1 MNRSHSPSGRG
12 PAGKR
17 RSPTPAPA
25 VQAVEPYVNGRVL
38 AWAALQQAEKDEA
51 FLQEIFADFDSRHH
65 LSAAERALAVDIA
78 SGVIRRRRTLDRIL
92 ETRVARPRSQTEPEL
107 WQILRMGA
115 CQLLFARTPQHAA
128 VAATV
133 ELCRLLGRERWT
145 GFVNGILRS
154 ICRLTETAPDTP
166 VPSTPSRST
175 LPVPGGRWLQL
186 TEDIFPDPASETVA
200 WFGDAFSLPSVL
212 AARWVSRMDQQDLL
226 STGFFCCEPPTI
238 TLRVNRLV
246 SDTATVVEQL
256 AKVGCEVLP
265 GHLPCSLLLPRSQR
279 IDQLPG
285 WTAGHWSVQDESAMQ
300 AGFLLDPRPS
310 ENILDLCAAPGGKS
324 AHLAELSQDKAI
336 ITACD
341 VSERRLQ
348 RVRDNAHRLNLTS
361 VHTRL
366 ISRDGSDLPAGPF
379 DAAIVD
385 APCTN
390 TGVLARRPEARWRFT
405 EQSQQEL
412 VVLQTRLLL
421 EAVQRLRPGG
431 RVVYSTCSIE
441 PAENLQVV
449 QNVLAAFPQLQLI
462 QQNEH
467 RPGRPA
473 DGAWQCLLRS
483 PG

>member
-1 MNRSHSPSGRG
+1 MNRSPSPSGRG

-17 RSPTPAPA
+17 RSPAPAPA
-25 VQAVEPYVNGRVL
+25 VQAVESYANGRVL

-51 FLQEIFADFDSRHH
+51 FLQEIFAAFDARHH
-65 LSAAERALAVDIA
+65 LSSAERALAVDIS

-154 ICRLTETAPDTP
+154 ICRLTETPPDAPLP
-166 VPSTPSRST
+166 ATPSRST
-175 LPVPGGRWLQL
+175 LPVPGGHWLQL
-186 TEDIFPDPASETVA
+186 NEDIFPDPVSEPVA
-200 WFGDAFSLPSVL
+200 WFGDVFSLPSVL
-212 AARWVSRMDQQDLL
+212 AARWVSRMDQQTLIR
-226 STGFFCCEPPTI
+226 TGFFCCEPPTI
-238 TLRVNRLV
+238 TIRVNRLA
-246 SDTATVVEQL
+246 SDPATVLEQL
-256 AKVGCEVLP
+256 TAAGCEVLP
-265 GHLPCSLLLPRSQR
+265 GQLPGSLLLPRSQR
-279 IDQLPG
+279 IDLLPG
-285 WTAGHWSVQDESAMQ
+285 WSEGHWSVQDESAMQ
-300 AGFLLDPRPS
+300 AGFLLDPQPS

-324 AHLAELSQDKAI
+324 AHLAELSQDRAM

-341 VSERRLQ
+341 VSDRRLQ
-348 RVRDNAHRLNLTS
+348 RVRDNARRLNLTS
-361 VHTRL
+361 IHTRL
-366 ISRDGSDLPAGPF
+366 ISRDGSDLPSGPF
-379 DAAIVD
+379 DAVIVD

-412 VVLQTRLLL
+412 IVLQTRLLL
-421 EAVQRLRPGG
+421 EAIQRLRPGG

-441 PAENLQVV
+441 PAENQQVV
-449 QNVLAAFPQLQLI
+449 QTVLAAMPHLQLI
-462 QQNEH
+462 RQNEH
-467 RPGRPA
+467 LPGQPA

-483 PG
+483 PD